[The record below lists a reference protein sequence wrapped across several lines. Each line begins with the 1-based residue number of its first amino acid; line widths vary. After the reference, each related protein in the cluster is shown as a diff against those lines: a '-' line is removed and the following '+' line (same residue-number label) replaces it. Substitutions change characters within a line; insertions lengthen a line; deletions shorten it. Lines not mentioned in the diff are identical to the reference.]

1 MWIDNLEVS
10 QVTRSGKGYKLAEK
24 RVEKAVEREEVVK
37 EEDSDE
43 PDNDLIL
50 EQLKK
55 VKALCEYL
63 EAPNALK

>member
-1 MWIDNLEVS
+1 M
-10 QVTRSGKGYKLAEK
+10 TRSGKGYKPVEK
-24 RVEKAVEREEVVK
+24 RVEKAVERAELVK
-37 EEDSDE
+37 EHDLNE
-43 PDNDLIL
+43 PDDDLIL